1 VSNSDLGDFLRA
13 RRERT
18 SPADVGLRD
27 TGRRRTPGLRRE
39 EVATLAGVSVDYLVR
54 LEQGRDTNPSR
65 EVVLALAQ
73 ALRLTDAERSHL
85 GILAMIGGRHDLCP
99 SAGATADA
107 TVPSTVLALVDRLV
121 DTPAFVVGPYNDVL
135 VWNAPW
141 GELVDPLGMIS
152 GEPPNLASYVFG
164 DDRAASVYVDWEAA
178 ADEQVG
184 TLRSAVVRWRDD
196 VRLAALLD
204 ALRTLPE
211 FERRWSS
218 HTVAAK
224 GRGTKLL
231 RHPDHGELRLAY
243 EVLDLPDEDGQRL
256 ITWLPADDATARVL
270 HAERAPAPVSPARLR
285 VVGDH

>member
-18 SPADVGLRD
+18 SPTDVGLRD

-65 EVVLALAQ
+65 EVITALAQ

-85 GILAMIGGRHDLCP
+85 GILAMIGNRHDLCP
-99 SAGATADA
+99 SAGVTADA
-107 TVPSTVLALVDRLV
+107 TVPATVLELVERLQ

-135 VWNAPW
+135 VWNAAW
-141 GELVDPLGMIS
+141 GALVEPLGMVS
-152 GEPPNLASYVFG
+152 GHPPNLATFVFG
-164 DDRAASVYVDWEAA
+164 DERAASVYPDWAAA

-184 TLRSAVVRWRDD
+184 TLRHAFTRWRDD
-196 VRLAALLD
+196 VRLAALLAD
-204 ALRTLPE
+204 LRQLPE

-218 HTVAAK
+218 HTVAEK
-224 GRGTKLL
+224 GRGTK
-231 RHPDHGELRLAY
+231 RR
-243 EVLDLPDEDGQRL
+243 
-256 ITWLPADDATARVL
+256 ATPTTA
-270 HAERAPAPVSPARLR
+270 S
-285 VVGDH
+285 